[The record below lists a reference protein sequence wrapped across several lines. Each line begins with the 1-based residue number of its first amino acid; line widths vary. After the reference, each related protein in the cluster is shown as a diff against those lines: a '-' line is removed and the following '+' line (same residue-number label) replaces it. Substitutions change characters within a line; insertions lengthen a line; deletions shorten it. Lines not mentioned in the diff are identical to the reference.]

1 MSLEEEFG
9 IATNNALIIADLHL
23 EEFEKWWKENNLEID
38 KDLTWDIFIFG
49 VEIGEKYSRKS
60 VFE

>member
-23 EEFEKWWKENNLEID
+23 EEFEKWWKENNLEICRYN
-38 KDLTWDIFIFG
+38 KRYNFG
-49 VEIGEKYSRKS
+49 INS
-60 VFE
+60 